1 MPAFTASRKIDRVR
15 INESL
20 CEMVTNLVTSWCPD
34 SARLR
39 LTIAGQ
45 DDSGLSKSADLAC
58 LPDAISYISS
68 LGLVSQ
74 LRVVCQAEERNATVR
89 LYDDHQKV
97 NDNSIEVES
106 NADEENERFIA
117 AFTASIK
124 EQVVQQAQTNADAQ
138 PVSQVGRTILLR
150 YIRLDANTIISLAEL
165 CGQLLGSDDL
175 PNLGTFSIVGRDVSK
190 REVTLEPKS
199 FSGVRSLVTKLVY
212 FKEVAL
218 SVYGSRRISLRLSTS
233 KILPSKVEILSDANW
248 TDGATLRF
256 REWGKAYRLRGL
268 RYGWAKFCRVL
279 WDYLHLAVGILPVVV
294 WVALNMGQGNKME
307 PHRTS
312 QLTELQQTRESLQRS
327 LDFVDKLE
335 SDVRS
340 QQAALEAIK
349 KEHKEWDPVI
359 QTDRKAI
366 EQIGVILSQNARRE
380 RWVDIGVSFLIGVG
394 SSLAASWLYLG
405 KRKRKEASDRE
416 RSVP

>member
-175 PNLGTFSIVGRDVSK
+175 HDRHPGRAPHGAGQ
-190 REVTLEPKS
+190 R
-199 FSGVRSLVTKLVY
+199 SGPVARRRARRGPRQPLAGCHRLYRATRLCQGAGRRTGRRARGRRGGAGVAARALV
-212 FKEVAL
+212 
-218 SVYGSRRISLRLSTS
+218 
-233 KILPSKVEILSDANW
+233 
-248 TDGATLRF
+248 
-256 REWGKAYRLRGL
+256 RLRAPLRASAGDGL
-268 RYGWAKFCRVL
+268 GGRGGHRVRLWAVRPR
-279 WDYLHLAVGILPVVV
+279 AGRG
-294 WVALNMGQGNKME
+294 AGQRPGGR
-307 PHRTS
+307 P
-312 QLTELQQTRESLQRS
+312 
-327 LDFVDKLE
+327 
-335 SDVRS
+335 
-340 QQAALEAIK
+340 
-349 KEHKEWDPVI
+349 
-359 QTDRKAI
+359 
-366 EQIGVILSQNARRE
+366 RR
-380 RWVDIGVSFLIGVG
+380 RAQCPSSF
-394 SSLAASWLYLG
+394 
-405 KRKRKEASDRE
+405 R
-416 RSVP
+416 